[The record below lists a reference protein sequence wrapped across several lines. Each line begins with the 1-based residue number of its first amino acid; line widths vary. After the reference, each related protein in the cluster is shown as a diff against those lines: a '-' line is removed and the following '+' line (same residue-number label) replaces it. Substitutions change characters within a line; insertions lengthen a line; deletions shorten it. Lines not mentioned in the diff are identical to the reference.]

1 MASAITPMGTA
12 ILADSP
18 AKYHS
23 LQDDQQR
30 EVPYGFQI
38 PDGSG
43 NGRVATVRYDDL
55 DGAAQGRSKVYSND
69 PLLPP
74 LPIASGRNW
83 SSGGEYTSDAAQPYI
98 DLGSA
103 GFESA
108 ATAGI
113 TVEMWSYIDHPGW
126 GERLLTIKGAT
137 DSWRLAVAQDGASV
151 SVESASGADL
161 PVAVE
166 IADKKWHHIG
176 LSVTA
181 AGAATLVV
189 DGVSYSAGTLP
200 TAIGQV
206 QRITLWKNIENP
218 TKDFGG
224 GLAHIAMWASA
235 KPASMIQAHYAAGKV
250 NTGLVPQRGTYHHA
264 KTRADMLAPYP
275 DAAPIADNS
284 KILML
289 EHWSLAGSVA
299 DMQAYKAIGSDGTIL
314 ANADAAKTQ
323 GITNAQWAAN
333 AATAGYPYMIQPGT
347 GKQLTQPEVSQG
359 GKPAAYA
366 LTEERAGHYDDILD
380 PELALVPAGKAVFL
394 NCSWDLWDLGD
405 RDLYKRTGDFARP
418 LASLDGY
425 THAANSDVRAK
436 LARYLGLM
444 AEQVHT
450 SRATRLVMERT
461 AALYSYSGPKLL
473 HQFVSTGH
481 TYETMQAGIITPEEM
496 RGDCWATILAGGTPL
511 WFNKSFAHRE
521 VENGPMVYP
530 TWNASTQYD
539 RISTVLYNGK
549 PATPYISKPAVGVA
563 PSLASGWV
571 VGWDEDGACLDD
583 KGKYP
588 GATAMMRTT
597 RDELQAVALLH
608 NAGGY
613 LRYKPHADLVA
624 RYWPNAKLIDTS
636 KPGATMLVM
645 QDVPE
650 AGTYTLQLPAEMA
663 TATSITD
670 QTGKTY
676 PITAGK
682 ITATFAAEY
691 EHLLLQAT
699 GGGSTTTTPTTE
711 EPTVPTVPVSDAPIF
726 PSVDAAGA
734 FESPLVRNEIRS
746 IVAAM
751 IGGAATGVPTTPGKV
766 IYIGDSL
773 SSDND
778 NMGGDAKAFI
788 TSRFL
793 AQGFT
798 SVWHYGYYG
807 KTINTSHLTGG
818 VNDPATVTQ
827 IQQALTEVT
836 DPQVMAIALGTNS
849 TTPWD
854 AYQAWLADPSKSMPD
869 IVAATQVLD
878 AIPAGV
884 LPVWVGIYYPVQQE
898 SQVPA
903 LNAELKKLVESRG
916 GVFLDWQAQVQ
927 TLGLDTSPAGTAF
940 RDGTHMTPAG
950 YAAKYDWVSK
960 ATADAVRGSSTG
972 GVATTPAEVTYTPPA
987 I

>member
-30 EVPYGFQI
+30 EVPYAFQI
-38 PDGSG
+38 PDESG
-43 NGRVATVRYDDL
+43 NGRVATVRYDDK
-55 DGAAQGRSKVYSND
+55 DGVAQGRSKVWSND

-83 SSGGEYTSDAAQPYI
+83 ASGGEYTSDAAQPYI
-98 DLGSA
+98 ELGAA

-108 ATAGI
+108 ATTGI
-113 TVEMWSYIDHPGW
+113 TIEMWSYIDHPGW
-126 GERLLTIKGAT
+126 GEKLLTIKGAT
-137 DSWRLAVAQDGASV
+137 DSWRLAVAQDGTSV
-151 SVESASGADL
+151 SVESASGVDL
-161 PVAVE
+161 PVAVK
-166 IADKKWHHIG
+166 IADQKWHHIG

-200 TAIGQV
+200 MSLGQL
-206 QRITLWKNIENP
+206 QRITLWKNFEDP

-224 GLAHIAMWASA
+224 GLAHVAMWSAA
-235 KPASMIQAHYAAGKV
+235 KPASMIQAHYAAGAV
-250 NTGLVPQRGTYHHA
+250 DVGTAVHRGTYHHA
-264 KTRADMLAPYP
+264 QSRSQMLAPYP
-275 DAAPIADNS
+275 DAAPIADDS

-289 EHWSLAGSVA
+289 EHWSLAGTQA
-299 DMQAYKAIGSDGTIL
+299 DMLAYQAIGSDGTIL
-314 ANADAAKTQ
+314 ANADAAKTL
-323 GITNAQWAAN
+323 GITNAQWAADA
-333 AATAGYPYMIQPGT
+333 AATGYPYMIQPGT

-366 LTEERAGHYDDILD
+366 LTEERAGHFDDLND
-380 PELALVPAGKAVFL
+380 PEMALVPSGAAVFM
-394 NCSWDLWDLGD
+394 NYSWDFWDLAS
-405 RDLYKRTGDFARP
+405 RDLVKRAGDFARP

-436 LARYLGLM
+436 LARYLGLT

-450 SRATRLVMERT
+450 CRATRLVMERT
-461 AALYSYSGPKLL
+461 AALYAYSGPKLL
-473 HQFVSTGH
+473 HQFISTGH
-481 TYETMQAGIITPEEM
+481 TYETLQAGIITPEEI
-496 RGDCWATILAGGTPL
+496 RGDCWATVLAGGTPA
-511 WFNKSFAHRE
+511 WFNKAFDNA
-521 VENGPMVYP
+521 NYP
-530 TWNASTQYD
+530 QWNASTQYD
-539 RISTVLYNGK
+539 RISSVIYNGK
-549 PATPYISKPAVGVA
+549 KATPYINRPAVGVA

-571 VGWDEDGACLDD
+571 VGWESDAGCLDD

-588 GATAMMRTT
+588 GATAMMKTV
-597 RDELQAVALLH
+597 RDELQSVARLH

-613 LRYKPHADLVA
+613 TRYKPHTDLVA
-624 RYWPNAKLIDTS
+624 RYWPNAKLVDPS

-645 QDVPE
+645 QDVPRS
-650 AGTYTLQLPAEMA
+650 GTYTLHLPTEMV

-670 QTGKTY
+670 QTGKAY

-682 ITATFAAEY
+682 ITATFGAEY

-711 EPTVPTVPVSDAPIF
+711 EPTVPTTPVSDAPIF
-726 PSVDAAGA
+726 PSVDAVGA

-751 IGGAATGVPTTPGKV
+751 ISRAATGVPTAPGKV

-773 SSDND
+773 SSDD
-778 NMGGDAKAFI
+778 GNMAPNAKTFI
-788 TSRFL
+788 SSRFL
-793 AQGFT
+793 GQGFT
-798 SVWHYGYYG
+798 SVWHYGYFG
-807 KTINTSHLTGG
+807 KTINAARLTGG

-827 IQQALTEVT
+827 IQQALAEVT
-836 DPQVMAIALGTNS
+836 DPQVMVIALGTNS
-849 TTPWD
+849 TTTWD
-854 AYQAWLADPSKSMPD
+854 AYQAWLADPSKTMPD
-869 IVAATQVLD
+869 IVAARQVLD

-884 LPVWVGIYYPVQQE
+884 LPVWVGVYYPVQQE

-903 LNAELKKLVESRG
+903 FNAELKKLVESRG
-916 GVFLDWQAQVQ
+916 GVFLDWEAQVQ
-927 TLGLDTSPAGTAF
+927 LLGLDTSPVGTAF

-950 YAAKYDWVSK
+950 YAAKVDWVSK
-960 ATADAVRGSSTG
+960 ATADAVKGSSTATPTG
-972 GVATTPAEVTYTPPA
+972 GGGTVTTSVALRPMVLS
-987 I
+987 